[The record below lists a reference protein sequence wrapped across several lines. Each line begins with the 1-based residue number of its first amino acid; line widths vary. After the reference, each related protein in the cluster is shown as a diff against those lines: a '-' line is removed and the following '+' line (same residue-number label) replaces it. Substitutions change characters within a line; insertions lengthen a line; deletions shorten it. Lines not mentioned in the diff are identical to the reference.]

1 MKFISNICI
10 LILILSCT
18 KDEIP
23 QQIQPQGYKMLL
35 MGHSFFRPY
44 AENLNDLATEANLY
58 EHSSTVVFR
67 GGENGRPIN
76 FWNDSTSEE
85 HQLIKSTLDR
95 GNIEVFGMTAGY
107 DIDSENPTEG
117 HSAWIRYA
125 LQKNPNVII
134 FIGIPPFDFPNGDSN
149 GTRPDWDT
157 FALDNGFNSIQE
169 FYDYYVNEIVHKEIV
184 DELRAEFTSTKFY
197 TIPYGWAT
205 KSLAQMNLDNELLDD
220 ISMVGPKSSSIF
232 TDEKG
237 HQGQIVVE
245 TGTMIWLNSIYNV
258 DLSLF
263 NYDTGF
269 STDLHAV
276 AQDIIDTHDSNYK
289 Q

>member
-1 MKFISNICI
+1 MKIIIKFCI
-10 LILILSCT
+10 LLLMISCT
-18 KDEIP
+18 KENISSQDEST
-23 QQIQPQGYKMLL
+23 GYNMLL

-44 AENLNDLATEANLY
+44 AENLNDLASEANLY

-232 TDEKG
+232 TDKKG
-237 HQGQIVVE
+237 HQGQIVIE

-258 DLSLF
+258 DLSSF

>member
-1 MKFISNICI
+1 MKIIIKFCI
-10 LILILSCT
+10 LLLMISCT
-18 KDEIP
+18 KENISSQDEST
-23 QQIQPQGYKMLL
+23 GYNMLL

-76 FWNDSTSEE
+76 LWNDSTNEE
-85 HQLIKSTLDR
+85 HQLIKSTLDQ
-95 GNIEVFGMTAGY
+95 GNIEVFGMTSGY
-107 DIDSENPTEG
+107 DIDSDNPTEG

-232 TDEKG
+232 TDKKG
-237 HQGQIVVE
+237 HQGQIVIE

-258 DLSLF
+258 DLSSF

>member
-1 MKFISNICI
+1 MKIIIKFCI
-10 LILILSCT
+10 LLLMISCT
-18 KDEIP
+18 KENISSQDEST
-23 QQIQPQGYKMLL
+23 GYNMLL

-58 EHSSTVVFR
+58 EHTSTVVFR
-67 GGENGRPIN
+67 GGEYGRPIN

-205 KSLAQMNLDNELLDD
+205 KNLAQMNLNNELLDD

-232 TDEKG
+232 TDKKG
-237 HQGQIVVE
+237 HQ
-245 TGTMIWLNSIYNV
+245 
-258 DLSLF
+258 
-263 NYDTGF
+263 
-269 STDLHAV
+269 
-276 AQDIIDTHDSNYK
+276 
-289 Q
+289 